1 VTKLRATSPRASTA
15 VASSHGNLVEASGNS
30 WSAPRLR
37 LRRATCSVNR
47 RDGHE
52 TRAKRQRV
60 SLFRRGFWK
69 CSLGVH
75 VLGGGQSC
83 AMPPHAQAELALGR
97 RATRAPTL
105 SVLETVAA
113 GPVCMRVVAAVWGRR
128 AAPPGRSSRGGGC
141 GHEQSRDC
149 SADQRPI
156 ERRNRQR
163 AVAVAATATV
173 AAGRGGAICRG
184 VFGRRA

>member
-15 VASSHGNLVEASGNS
+15 VASSHRNLVEASGNS

-37 LRRATCSVNR
+37 RATCSVNR
-47 RDGHE
+47 RDGDE

-163 AVAVAATATV
+163 AVAVAVAVAV
-173 AAGRGGAICRG
+173 AAGRGGAICRRAP
-184 VFGRRA
+184 GRRRC